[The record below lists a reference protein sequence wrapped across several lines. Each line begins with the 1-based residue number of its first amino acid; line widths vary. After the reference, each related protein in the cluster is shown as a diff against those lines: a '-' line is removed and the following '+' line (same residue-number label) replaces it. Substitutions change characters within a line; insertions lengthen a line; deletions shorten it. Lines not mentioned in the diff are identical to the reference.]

1 MLRACMFCVLSS
13 SLALHMGSF
22 AAGAQ
27 PPQPLSPRRAPRPS
41 LVAASMSAADA
52 SLPGAPQSQ
61 EAPAPAPRESTL
73 SQIVM
78 QIRGGDKIRGRTFVL
93 PAIIAALLVGF
104 QVTSALGAVAGLYA
118 LKLVYAG
125 AIAGIISRSACAPLE
140 MVSTVMMCK
149 GGESGGMRAELK
161 KAWKADGIQGLF
173 KGNGANC
180 LKVAP
185 SRGTQ
190 FLVYEYV
197 KRLLVTY
204 GWFGLVPGAPL
215 GALPRLCAGGIAGM
229 VAAVIVYPLEVV
241 KTLRTVFPDECT
253 GIYETIDCVVQK
265 GGGIAGLY
273 RGLVP
278 TLIAMFPYVGVEFM
292 VYETLKR
299 YWEVRITPPRTVGH
313 APYPPPRC
321 APSRRH
327 TSPVRS
333 HPPSSSTLQTST
345 GMAAGTA
352 ALLLLGA
359 IGGACAQASAHPLDV
374 VRRRMQ
380 MQGVGNIVG
389 DKKGGK
395 APKKIGNMFQGL
407 YSIGKDEGLGVLF
420 RGLGPAC
427 LEKVP
432 STAIGYY
439 IYEGMKVAMG
449 VKSV

>member
-125 AIAGIISRSACAPLE
+125 AIAGIISRTACAPLE

-327 TSPVRS
+327 ATLPSA
-333 HPPSSSTLQTST
+333 HTLPPPPLCRRRRAWRRGQPRCSSS
-345 GMAAGTA
+345 A
-352 ALLLLGA
+352 
-359 IGGACAQASAHPLDV
+359 
-374 VRRRMQ
+374 R
-380 MQGVGNIVG
+380 
-389 DKKGGK
+389 
-395 APKKIGNMFQGL
+395 
-407 YSIGKDEGLGVLF
+407 
-420 RGLGPAC
+420 
-427 LEKVP
+427 
-432 STAIGYY
+432 
-439 IYEGMKVAMG
+439 
-449 VKSV
+449 

>member
-104 QVTSALGAVAGLYA
+104 QITSALGAVAGLYA

-299 YWEVRITPPRTVGH
+299 YWEVRFAPPRTVGH

-327 TSPVRS
+327 TTLPSA
-333 HPPSSSTLQTST
+333 HLSSSSALQTST

-407 YSIGKDEGLGVLF
+407 YSIGKDEGVGVLF